1 MKAHEYND
9 QSILSIG
16 PFTVTFVK
24 TKHPVPCYGMRIEA
38 DGKSLFYTA
47 DSAFLES
54 FVPFGRNVDLL
65 LCECNFYGNMDAS
78 DAGHM
83 TSLDAG
89 KLAHEAN
96 VKKLILTH
104 LPHFGELDQLVTEA
118 KSIYKGKVE
127 LARKDM
133 EIIYLGGENMLF
145 IDNKGITDPRI
156 NLAIEEYALKNLDIN
171 ESYLLFYIN
180 QPSIIIGKNQNT
192 IEEINTD
199 YVEKQ
204 GLHVVR
210 RLSGGGAVY
219 HDLGNLNFS
228 FITKD
233 DGESFHNFKKFTEP
247 VVTALH
253 KLGVKA
259 ELSGRNDIIAEGRK
273 ISGNAQFS
281 TKGRMFSHGTLL
293 FDSEME
299 NVVSALNVKK
309 DKIESKGIKSIRS
322 RVANISEFLSKKM
335 TIEEFR
341 STLLDFIFDDNNV
354 EEYILTEEDWK
365 KIHELSK
372 ERYQNWDWN
381 YGKSPKFNLQHS
393 NRFPIG
399 QIDVRLEVNKG
410 IIENCKIYGDFFGVG
425 NIEEIEEKL
434 TGTRYERKEIA
445 QSLEGVDIPHYF
457 GNITREEFLDLVY

>member
-1 MKAHEYND
+1 
-9 QSILSIG
+9 
-16 PFTVTFVK
+16 
-24 TKHPVPCYGMRIEA
+24 
-38 DGKSLFYTA
+38 
-47 DSAFLES
+47 
-54 FVPFGRNVDLL
+54 
-65 LCECNFYGNMDAS
+65 
-78 DAGHM
+78 
-83 TSLDAG
+83 
-89 KLAHEAN
+89 
-96 VKKLILTH
+96 
-104 LPHFGELDQLVTEA
+104 
-118 KSIYKGKVE
+118 
-127 LARKDM
+127 
-133 EIIYLGGENMLF
+133 MLF

-180 QPSIIIGKNQNT
+180 EPSIIIGKNQNT

-299 NVVSALNVKK
+299 NVVSALRVKK

-322 RVANISEFLSKKM
+322 RVANISEFLNEQMS
-335 TIEEFR
+335 IEEFR
-341 STLLDFIFDDNNV
+341 STLLDYIFEGSDV
-354 EEYILTEEDWK
+354 EEYVLTEDDWK
-365 KIHELSK
+365 NIHKLSK

-393 NRFPIG
+393 HRFPVG
-399 QIDVRLEVNKG
+399 SIDVRLEVNKG
-410 IIENCKIYGDFFGVG
+410 KIDNCKIFGDFFGVG
-425 NIEEIEEKL
+425 NVEDIEEKL
-434 TGTRYERKEIA
+434 TGTRYERKDIA
-445 QSLEGVDIPHYF
+445 GVLEGVDIQHYF
-457 GNITREEFLDLVY
+457 GNVTKDEFVDLVY

>member
-1 MKAHEYND
+1 
-9 QSILSIG
+9 
-16 PFTVTFVK
+16 
-24 TKHPVPCYGMRIEA
+24 
-38 DGKSLFYTA
+38 
-47 DSAFLES
+47 
-54 FVPFGRNVDLL
+54 
-65 LCECNFYGNMDAS
+65 
-78 DAGHM
+78 
-83 TSLDAG
+83 
-89 KLAHEAN
+89 
-96 VKKLILTH
+96 
-104 LPHFGELDQLVTEA
+104 
-118 KSIYKGKVE
+118 
-127 LARKDM
+127 
-133 EIIYLGGENMLF
+133 MLF

-180 QPSIIIGKNQNT
+180 EPSIIIGKNQNT

-299 NVVSALNVKK
+299 NVVSALRVKK

-322 RVANISEFLSKKM
+322 RVANISEFLTEQM

-341 STLLDFIFDDNNV
+341 STLLDFIFDGSDV

-365 KIHELSK
+365 NIHELSK

-393 NRFPIG
+393 HRFPVG
-399 QIDVRLEVNKG
+399 SIDVRLEVNKG
-410 IIENCKIYGDFFGVG
+410 KIDNCKIFGDFFGVG
-425 NIEEIEEKL
+425 NVEDIEEKL
-434 TGTRYERKEIA
+434 AGTRYERKDIA
-445 QSLEGVDIPHYF
+445 GALEGVDIQHYF
-457 GNITREEFLDLVY
+457 GNITKDEFVDLVY

>member
-1 MKAHEYND
+1 
-9 QSILSIG
+9 
-16 PFTVTFVK
+16 
-24 TKHPVPCYGMRIEA
+24 
-38 DGKSLFYTA
+38 
-47 DSAFLES
+47 
-54 FVPFGRNVDLL
+54 
-65 LCECNFYGNMDAS
+65 
-78 DAGHM
+78 
-83 TSLDAG
+83 
-89 KLAHEAN
+89 
-96 VKKLILTH
+96 
-104 LPHFGELDQLVTEA
+104 
-118 KSIYKGKVE
+118 
-127 LARKDM
+127 
-133 EIIYLGGENMLF
+133 MLF

-180 QPSIIIGKNQNT
+180 EPSIIIGKNQNT

-299 NVVSALNVKK
+299 NVVSALRVKK

-322 RVANISEFLSKKM
+322 RVANISEFLTEQM

-341 STLLDFIFDDNNV
+341 STLLDFIFDGSDV
-354 EEYILTEEDWK
+354 EEYVLTEEDWK
-365 KIHELSK
+365 NIHELSK

-393 NRFPIG
+393 HRFPVG
-399 QIDVRLEVNKG
+399 SIDVRLEVNKG
-410 IIENCKIYGDFFGVG
+410 KIDNCKIFGDFFGVG
-425 NIEEIEEKL
+425 NVEDIEEKL
-434 TGTRYERKEIA
+434 AGTRYERKDIA
-445 QSLEGVDIPHYF
+445 GALEGVDIQHYF
-457 GNITREEFLDLVY
+457 GNITKDEFVDLVY